1 MIDPTSVIA
10 IVRQLY
16 PLLNRVI
23 DAVQITLKHH
33 ENCTK
38 LSALLLRLQP
48 LLQHI
53 PKKAPNLSSNVSLV
67 HTWLT
72 DLEKLLEAAET
83 TLKKC
88 NERHPGHAAPWTTYC
103 KSREIRKLTESVEE
117 HLKGAS
123 LVGLDF
129 ALSTSVKVE
138 NATEDTKHAL
148 QHADTQLSII
158 TRQLADVTRLC
169 FKPPLG
175 KSSNIE
181 EATIAIITGLQNLNA
196 SDDHDKAMEALPL
209 TLATI
214 DPQQPSPKLHVPQSV
229 FGLDDS
235 IGRLQQLLC
244 PRDAGPHSVGVW
256 GKGGVGKTLLA
267 RKVHKSMEVQQH
279 FGNANIIWLT
289 VGKDP
294 NIRSLYRTLSE
305 KLCLNPVHL
314 SISSQTDFKDFLCK
328 EFSRRRALFIVDD
341 VWEESVIEWLDVAKK
356 PGSVT
361 LWTSRKERVL
371 LTAGVTEATKLHMDK
386 LSEEDSWRLFC
397 VHAFGQY
404 NIPPGVEGLAHSVV
418 EECQGLPLALKVIG

>member
-1 MIDPTSVIA
+1 MLIEPGKPG
-10 IVRQLY
+10 RY
-16 PLLNRVI
+16 
-23 DAVQITLKHH
+23 
-33 ENCTK
+33 
-38 LSALLLRLQP
+38 
-48 LLQHI
+48 
-53 PKKAPNLSSNVSLV
+53 LSSNESLV
-67 HTWLT
+67 YPWLT
-72 DLEKLLEAAET
+72 ELEKRLKAAET
-83 TLKKC
+83 TLNKC
-88 NERHPGHAAPWTTYC
+88 NQQHPGFTAPW
-103 KSREIRKLTESVEE
+103 SRYRAASEINKLTESVEE
-117 HLKGAS
+117 LLKQAD
-123 LVGLDF
+123 LVTVDLAF
-129 ALSTSVKVE
+129 SISAKVE

-148 QHADTQLSII
+148 QSVENQLSIV
-158 TRQLADVTRLC
+158 TRQLPNVRRQLTDVTRQYL
-169 FKPPLG
+169 KPSIG
-175 KSSNIE
+175 KSWNSE
-181 EATIAIITGLQNLNA
+181 EAFVAIITAFQNLNA
-196 SDDHDKAMEALPL
+196 SDDHDNAMEAVPL

-214 DPQQPSPKLHVPQSV
+214 DPEQPSPKLDVPQFV

-235 IGRLQQLLC
+235 IGRLQQLLLS
-244 PRDAGPHSVGVW
+244 RHADSHSIGVW

-267 RKVHKSMEVQQH
+267 RKVHNSMEVQQH
-279 FGNANIIWLT
+279 FGSANIIWLT